1 MWPFYYG
8 ENMRTCMV
16 LAAGSAVRF
25 GGTFKEL
32 LPIAPD
38 KEVIDNSID
47 AATSWGAER
56 IIITTNPNKIAQHAK
71 QFSKPKYQDLNISF
85 KVLYEGEMLD
95 SLLLACQ
102 EATSENLML
111 MADTVFSGGID
122 VPKCNLAFGTF
133 STNTPDRYSIF
144 DGGRIITKPK
154 GYTGD
159 YKAWGCVAFSDEVAQ
174 YWQSYMFSHYD
185 AAFNSAINEFGYDTF
200 DIGTYHDLGTF
211 SRYVDYLKGQEK

>member
-1 MWPFYYG
+1 MKSAII
-8 ENMRTCMV
+8 
-16 LAAGSAVRF
+16 LAAGQSVRF
-25 GGTFKEL
+25 NGLLKEL
-32 LPIAPD
+32 LPTGED
-38 KEVIDNSID
+38 REVIDHSIS
-47 AATSWGAER
+47 AAKQWGADR

-111 MADTVFSGGID
+111 MADTVFSGGIE
-122 VPKCNLAFGTF
+122 VPKRNLAFGTF
-133 STNTPDRYSIF
+133 NTNTPDRYSIF
-144 DGGRIITKPK
+144 DGGRIVTKPK
-154 GYTGD
+154 EYTGN
-159 YKAWGCVAFSDEVAQ
+159 YKAWGCVAFSDKVAK
-174 YWQSYMFSHYD
+174 YWQSYMFNHYD
-185 AAFNSAINEFGYDTF
+185 AAFNSAISEFGYDTF

>member
-1 MWPFYYG
+1 MKSAII
-8 ENMRTCMV
+8 
-16 LAAGSAVRF
+16 LAAGQSVRF
-25 GGTFKEL
+25 NGLLKEL
-32 LPIAPD
+32 LPTGED
-38 KEVIDNSID
+38 REVIDHSIS
-47 AATSWGAER
+47 AAKQWGADR

-111 MADTVFSGGID
+111 MADTVFSGGIE

-144 DGGRIITKPK
+144 DGGRIVTKPK
-154 GYTGD
+154 GYTGN
-159 YKAWGCVAFSDEVAQ
+159 YKAWGCVAFSDKVAQ
-174 YWQSYMFSHYD
+174 YWQSYMFNHYD
-185 AAFNSAINEFGYDTF
+185 AAFNSAISKFGYETF
-200 DIGTYHDLGTF
+200 DIGAYHDLGTF
-211 SRYVDYLKGQEK
+211 SRYADYLKGQEK